1 MAICKTV
8 KDCALNR
15 QDRKIL
21 SLNAD
26 KNKINARNATKK
38 IATISQAFERKA
50 FSLQTHHKQQIS
62 RFSFM
67 I

>member
-38 IATISQAFERKA
+38 IATIS
-50 FSLQTHHKQQIS
+50 
-62 RFSFM
+62 
-67 I
+67 